1 MVGLLNLQKFHS
13 EHGKTL
19 SQSSKGQVAEFL
31 MIRGSIEESER
42 LLIEGYLSHKWG
54 IVLPSEHPWAF
65 EPPTFGE
72 IVSEDSTPVGITSQ
86 TLEPIIVNRT
96 PANQTDSS
104 ASLTGQLIS
113 AGLGLVKMLR
123 SILQNIPVFD
133 FGWML
138 DADADG
144 TDGSFSTAT
153 DQPF

>member
-1 MVGLLNLQKFHS
+1 
-13 EHGKTL
+13 
-19 SQSSKGQVAEFL
+19 

-113 AGLGLVKMLR
+113 AGLGLVENAPFTPTEYSGLR
-123 SILQNIPVFD
+123 L
-133 FGWML
+133 WL
-138 DADADG
+138 DV
-144 TDGSFSTAT
+144 
-153 DQPF
+153 